1 MNHFVKIPPASL
13 FLISLAICFTSCK
26 PKPTLP
32 VVATSSVTDITQTS
46 ATAGGKVT
54 NDGNVEVTSRGVCW
68 STSQDPDL
76 SANKTSDGT
85 GTGSFSSTLT
95 QLTAG
100 TNYYVRAYATNIE
113 GTVYGIEVTFATSP
127 VITASITTNGVES
140 ITQTTAVS
148 GGIITSDGGGAISAR
163 GVCWSKIHNPTITD
177 NTTNDGT
184 GTGSFVSNI
193 AGLHSGTTYYVRS
206 YAANIAGT
214 VYGNEQSFT
223 TSYNLPTV
231 ITNFISERSYRSV
244 TSGGIVVSDGG
255 TTVTARGVCWS
266 TNTDPTINDSKTTDG
281 SGSGS
286 FTSTLTGLIPG
297 TSYYYRAYATNI
309 AGTGYGILMSF
320 VTVQS
325 ALPSLNTSEI
335 TGTTQSSASAG
346 GVILSDGGETI
357 TARGVCWSTLPDPA
371 TNDSKTS
378 DGTGTEA
385 FTSSLSNLSPGTAYY
400 VRAYATNNAG
410 TGYGNEVTFSTLL
423 SDIEGNLYITKII
436 GTQIWMAENLKT
448 TKYNDGSDIALVPE
462 NSKWIT
468 LTTPAYCWYNN
479 DISAYKN
486 SYGALYNWYSVDLV
500 SSIGR
505 NVCPSGWHVPADLE
519 WTILTE
525 YLGGIVLA
533 GGKLKETGATH
544 WQSPNTGA
552 TNESGFTALPGG
564 ERVFNT
570 GLFYY
575 IGFNSYWW
583 STTENSSTMAWCS
596 GAMYNFSSI
605 HRGYEHKNDGFS
617 VRCLK
622 DK

>member
-1 MNHFVKIPPASL
+1 MKNLIKFTRIIFVFI
-13 FLISLAICFTSCK
+13 ILALCLTSCK
-26 PKPTLP
+26 QPTLP
-32 VVATSSVTDITQTS
+32 SVVTSDVTDVTQTS
-46 ATAGGKVT
+46 ATGGGVIT
-54 NDGNVEVTSRGVCW
+54 DDGNAEIISRGVCW
-68 STSQDPDL
+68 STSENP
-76 SANKTSDGT
+76 SVSSSKTSDGT
-85 GTGSFSSTLT
+85 GTGSFSSTLAH
-95 QLTAG
+95 LTAG

-127 VITASITTNGVES
+127 VLTASITTNVVES
-140 ITQTTAVS
+140 ITQTTAVT
-148 GGIITSDGGGAISAR
+148 GGIITSDGGGAITAR
-163 GVCWSKIHNPTITD
+163 GVCWSKAHDPTIAD
-177 NTTNDGT
+177 KTTNDGT
-184 GTGSFVSNI
+184 GEGSFVSNI
-193 AGLHSGTTYYVRS
+193 SGLQAGTTYYVRS
-206 YAANIAGT
+206 YATNSAGIA
-214 VYGNEQSFT
+214 YGNEQSFI
-223 TSYNLPTV
+223 TSYYLPTV
-231 ITNFISERSYRSV
+231 ITTSISERSYR
-244 TSGGIVVSDGG
+244 TAKSGGNVVSDGG
-255 TTVTARGVCWS
+255 TTVTGRGVCWS
-266 TNTDPTINDSKTTDG
+266 THTDPTINESKTIDG

-286 FTSTLTGLIPG
+286 FISSLTGLIPG
-297 TSYYYRAYATNI
+297 TSYYYRAYATNV
-309 AGTGYGILMSF
+309 AGTGYGMLMSF

-325 ALPSLNTSEI
+325 TVPSLNTSEI
-335 TGTTQSSASAG
+335 TGIAQTSASGG
-346 GVILSDGGETI
+346 GVISSDGGETI
-357 TARGVCWSTLPDPA
+357 TARGVCWSTLPDPT

-378 DGTGTEA
+378 DGTWTDA

-400 VRAYATNNAG
+400 VRAYATSNAG

-423 SDIEGNLYITKII
+423 SDIEGNIYKTKII
-436 GTQIWMAENLKT
+436 GTQLWMAENLKT
-448 TKYNDGSDIALVPE
+448 TKFNNGSDIPLVTE
-462 NSKWIT
+462 NTEWINIK
-468 LTTPAYCWYNN
+468 TPAYCWYNN

-486 SYGALYNWYSVDLV
+486 NYGALYNWYTVDLA
-500 SSIGR
+500 SSNDK
-505 NVCPSGWHVPADLE
+505 NVCPTGWHVPTDFE

-533 GGKLKETGATH
+533 GGKLKETGTIH

-605 HRGYEHKNDGFS
+605 QRSYEHKNDAFS